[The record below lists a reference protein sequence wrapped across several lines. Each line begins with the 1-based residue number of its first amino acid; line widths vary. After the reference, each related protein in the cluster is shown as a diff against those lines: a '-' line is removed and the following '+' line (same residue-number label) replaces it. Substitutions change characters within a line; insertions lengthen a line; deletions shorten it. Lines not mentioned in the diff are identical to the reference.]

1 VAAAVASSWGELRA
15 LVEARRPD
23 PAVAEAPAA
32 QADGV
37 MLGLGRIVALYHRS
51 SALYQIH

>member
-1 VAAAVASSWGELRA
+1 MASSWGELRA